1 MAEDGGNVSVSGG
14 SEGRSSL
21 PRTFIRLN
29 DMSGDGGEAESEEAE
44 AEAASASASVSASA
58 SASASPA
65 PDATSWAPDEV
76 STGGEESL
84 PYPTLAPVVFFYMK
98 QSTRPR
104 SWCLKMVCNPWFER
118 ASMLVILLNCVTLGM
133 FHPCEDIDCNSD
145 RCQILQDFDDFI
157 FAFFAIEM
165 VIKMVALG
173 IFGKRCYLGDTWN
186 RLDFFIVIAG
196 MLEYSLNLQNVSF
209 SAVRTVRVLR
219 PLRAINRVPSMRI
232 LVTLLLDTL
241 PMLGNVLLLCFFVFF
256 IFGIVGVQLWAGLL
270 RNRCFVEDNFSF
282 PLSAELSK
290 YYQTENDDENPFICS
305 QPRENGMRDCGSV
318 PKLYDEAGLQCNLD
332 IYWYNSTDN
341 TTCVNWNQYYSNCSA
356 GLVNPFKGAINFD
369 NICYAWIAIFQ
380 VITLEG
386 WVDIMYFVMDAHS
399 FYNFIYFILLIIIG
413 SFFMINLCL
422 VVIATQFSETKQRE
436 SQLMKEQRV
445 RFTSNASTLA
455 SLSEPG
461 SCYDELLKYLVHV
474 VRKGAKRA
482 ARLCRFLARRAGLN
496 VAASPPPPEPQQR
509 RGHKRRRKSSGR
521 DSLSV
526 YHLAPPHP
534 HPHYHYHLG
543 NGSARAGLREGP
555 DANSPICGG
564 VLAPRSLILTTSD
577 TNLVGFSGSRS
588 TLAENV
594 DATPWSANLWH
605 SPGPFSPSAAS
616 SHSRSMKR
624 NSVPFAAPAPKN
636 YPTLQ
641 ARALAESRRGSAAT
655 ANITLNIPPMS
666 YGRRR
671 QSLADARH
679 FSAALPPARRL
690 SARELGALD
699 AAGLAAEP
707 ENCPYC
713 AKAAA
718 NESEGGTE
726 TAGDSDSE
734 GVYELGRPRPRP
746 AKKTSGLG
754 RTAGRVVRF
763 WRLVCDTFRKIVD
776 SKYFG
781 RGIMIAILINT
792 LSMGIEYHEQPDEL
806 TNALEISN
814 IVFTSLFSL
823 EMLLKVLV
831 YGPFGYIKNPY
842 NIFDGIIVVISVW
855 EIVGQ
860 QGGGLSVLRTFRLM
874 RVLKLVRFMPALQ
887 RQLVVLMKTMDNV
900 ATFCMLLMLFIFIF
914 SILGMHL
921 FGCKF
926 GSERDGDTLPDRKN
940 FDSLLWAIVTV
951 FQILTQEDWNK
962 VLYNGMASTT
972 PVAALYFIALMT
984 FGNYVLFNL
993 LVAILVE
1000 GFQTEEVTKRE
1011 DLHARLSLIQLPVEA
1026 GGDAS
1031 KCGSEIGSCAPSTED
1046 VDGSKRDLSASAVAV
1061 NGHVDVKS
1069 SLTPPLI
1076 THTAATPMPVPKLPV
1091 GSDTESRRGSGV
1103 SVDANAYQKSPAK
1116 VVGRNSRRSSW
1127 NSLGRAPSL
1136 KRHKRQS
1143 GERRSLLS
1151 DEGRSSSEEE
1161 EEGRTGLTGED
1172 DDDTAGS
1179 AGTGS
1184 PSGRRSVETRGSV
1197 DLPPDALLQ
1206 VPHLYRSASMHSSR
1220 PPSAGA
1226 ARPGEH
1232 GDCNGK
1238 GTPSLL
1244 GPASPEENAEEENA
1258 EEEGNLG
1265 RLARVFRWLERKQP
1279 EWCRQRDTWSLYLF
1293 SPDSR
1298 FRFVCKNIIHHKMFD
1313 HVVLVIIFLNCITI
1327 AMERPRIDPGSPE
1340 RIFLTLSN
1348 YIFTAIFV
1356 TEMTVKIVALGWC
1369 FGDQSYLRSSWNI
1382 LDGML
1387 VMISVIDILVSFIS
1401 NSGTKILG
1409 MLRVL
1414 RLLRTLRPLRVI
1426 SRAPGLKLVVE
1437 TLMSSLKPIGN
1448 IVVIC
1453 CAFFIIFGIL
1463 GVQLF
1468 KGKFFVCQG
1477 EDVKNITNRSDCMQA
1492 SYKWVRHKYN
1502 FDNLGQALMS
1512 LFVLAS
1518 KDGWVDI
1525 MYDGL
1530 DAVGVDQQPVMN
1542 YNPWMLLYF
1551 ISFLL
1556 IVAFFVLN
1564 MFVGVVVE
1572 NFHKCRRHQEA
1583 EEAKRREEKRL
1594 KRMEKKRRNLMIPG
1608 VSWAPSDG
1616 TFKEAQSKPYY
1627 SDYSPTRLIIHK
1639 MCTSHYLDLFITI
1652 VIGLNVI
1659 TMSMEHYQQPKELDE
1674 ALKICNYIF
1683 TLIFVLESVLK
1694 LVAFGFRRFFKDKWN
1709 QLDLAIVLLSIMG
1722 ITLEEIEVNA
1732 SLPINPTIIRIMR
1745 VLRIAR
1751 VLKLLK
1757 MAVGMRA
1764 LLDTVMQ
1771 ALPQVG
1777 NLGLLF
1783 MLLFFIFAALGV
1795 ELFGDLICDELH
1807 PCEGLGR
1814 YATFKNF
1821 GMAFLLLF
1829 RVSTGDNWNGI
1840 MKDTLRD
1847 CAHETSTC
1855 YNTVVSPL
1863 YFVSFVLTAQF
1874 VLVNVVIAVLMK
1886 HLEESNKEAKEEAEL
1901 EAELELELHA
1911 DRGET
1916 AALAGSPRFHPLAD
1930 VDWPTAAASVVD
1942 IPREEPPSCPEPAL
1956 EERTALDSVSL
1967 VIRGS
1972 TEGEPTLTDNSS
1984 VGSACRHY
1992 DEKAERREAP
2002 AEDHLLSVRKT
2013 TVGRARSLP
2022 DDGYMFFVAQR
2033 LAQTPHVSGSRTSVR
2048 SQAEDFVPG
2057 SGGVVFSHSERSVTC
2072 RTPAGLALTRK
2083 LCRQVALSGDSQEAL
2098 CSDGKGL
2105 ERTPSSSSPA
2115 SSHRHKRPSLRG
2127 EESPS
2132 SSLGHQNHWS
2142 IGFEVIVAEA
2152 ESRLG
2157 LRPGPRPDSP
2167 QSGTRTPLPSPRRK
2181 KKMSPPCLSAEGL
2194 RLPPPEGRDA
2204 HLRRRA
2210 PSSDSKDSSD
2220 PIPGEDGGR
2229 PSGPTEKK
2237 SNSDGH

>member
-1 MAEDGGNVSVSGG
+1 MDEDGGNVPGDLRARDT
-14 SEGRSSL
+14 EGRSSL

-29 DMSGDGGEAESEEAE
+29 DLSGAGGGGVERGEVEPVSPGPDGLSTSGEEASAGGE
-44 AEAASASASVSASA
+44 
-58 SASASPA
+58 
-65 PDATSWAPDEV
+65 DE
-76 STGGEESL
+76 L
-84 PYPTLAPVVFFYMK
+84 PHPTLAPVVFFYLK
-98 QSTRPR
+98 QTTPPR
-104 SWCLKMVCNPWFER
+104 SWCLKMVS
-118 ASMLVILLNCVTLGM
+118 SMLVILLNCVTLGM
-133 FHPCEDIDCNSD
+133 FQPCEDHDCESE
-145 RCQILQDFDDFI
+145 RCKILEDFDDFI
-157 FAFFAIEM
+157 FAFFAVEM

-173 IFGKRCYLGDTWN
+173 IFGKKCYLGDTWN
-186 RLDFFIVIAG
+186 RLDFFIVLAG

-270 RNRCFVEDNFSF
+270 RNRCFLPENFSL
-282 PLSAELSK
+282 PLSVELGN
-290 YYQTENDDENPFICS
+290 YYHTENDDENPFICS
-305 QPRENGMRDCGSV
+305 MPRENGMRLCSSV
-318 PKLYDEAGLQCNLD
+318 PILYEEGGLQCQMDMNS
-332 IYWYNSTDN
+332 YNSTDN
-341 TTCVNWNQYYSNCSA
+341 TTCINWNQYYSNCSA
-356 GLVNPFKGAINFD
+356 GHVNPFKGAINFD

-386 WVDIMYFVMDAHS
+386 WVDIMYFVMDSHS

-436 SQLMKEQRV
+436 SQLMKEQRI
-445 RFTSNASTLA
+445 RFLSNASTLA
-455 SLSEPG
+455 SFSEPG
-461 SCYDELLKYLVHV
+461 SCYDELLKLLVHV
-474 VRKGAKRA
+474 IRKGCRQVAHVCRA
-482 ARLCRFLARRAGLN
+482 VMRR
-496 VAASPPPPEPQQR
+496 SM
-509 RGHKRRRKSSGR
+509 
-521 DSLSV
+521 SV
-526 YHLAPPHP
+526 HHLVHQ
-534 HPHYHYHLG
+534 HHHHHHHYHLV
-543 NGSARAGLREGP
+543 NGSVRGGLG
-555 DANSPICGG
+555 ANPVLGIMCHTDCHLDPFS
-564 VLAPRSLILTTSD
+564 LAPIPM
-577 TNLVGFSGSRS
+577 SR
-588 TLAENV
+588 A
-594 DATPWSANLWH
+594 
-605 SPGPFSPSAAS
+605 
-616 SHSRSMKR
+616 MKR
-624 NSVPFAAPAPKN
+624 NSVPFAAPGPKN

-641 ARALAESRRGSAAT
+641 PRALMESRSGSVT
-655 ANITLNIPPMS
+655 ASTIGNINLNLNIPPLTLERGS
-666 YGRRR
+666 P
-671 QSLADARH
+671 SLVDTH
-679 FSAALPPARRL
+679 TPMPAQL
-690 SARELGALD
+690 SSRDLSVIGTLD
-699 AAGLAAEP
+699 PSFPFDP
-707 ENCPYC
+707 ESCPYC
-713 AKAAA
+713 AKALAG
-718 NESEGGTE
+718 ESEGTDGNE
-726 TAGDSDSE
+726 NPGDSDSE
-734 GVYELGRPRPRP
+734 GIYEFTQDLHHRDRKDRRDSRQPRKGQRKLG
-746 AKKTSGLG
+746 T
-754 RTAGRVVRF
+754 TAGRVVRA

-814 IVFTSLFSL
+814 IVFTSLFAL

-1000 GFQTEEVTKRE
+1000 GFQTERHDPQLIVIEEFIESNHFWENWNRLNKQQHQE
-1011 DLHARLSLIQLPVEA
+1011 LH
-1026 GGDAS
+1026 
-1031 KCGSEIGSCAPSTED
+1031 
-1046 VDGSKRDLSASAVAV
+1046 
-1061 NGHVDVKS
+1061 
-1069 SLTPPLI
+1069 LTPPLI
-1076 THTAATPMPVPKLPV
+1076 THTAATPMPVPKLPAV
-1091 GSDTESRRGSGV
+1091 GDPALGYESRRGSNV
-1103 SVDANAYQKSPAK
+1103 SMDLASYDKSPTSARSTSPYTPWCSAS
-1116 VVGRNSRRSSW
+1116 GWTSRRSSW

-1136 KRHKRQS
+1136 KRTRLQS

-1151 DEGRSSSEEE
+1151 GQGGSSSED
-1161 EEGRTGLTGED
+1161 EEGGGGGTSEGDDASLCRTN
-1172 DDDTAGS
+1172 S
-1179 AGTGS
+1179 MS
-1184 PSGRRSVETRGSV
+1184 QSQPRHRRMEA
-1197 DLPPDALLQ
+1197 PE
-1206 VPHLYRSASMHSSR
+1206 HS
-1220 PPSAGA
+1220 
-1226 ARPGEH
+1226 
-1232 GDCNGK
+1232 DCNGK
-1238 GTPSLL
+1238 GTSAPGGALAPTQLSLEDNTEDD
-1244 GPASPEENAEEENA
+1244 AAEEEVVVGHFA
-1258 EEEGNLG
+1258 
-1265 RLARVFRWLERKQP
+1265 RLLCWLDRKQP
-1279 EWCRQRDTWSLYLF
+1279 EWCRQRDTWSLYILP
-1293 SPDSR
+1293 PDSR
-1298 FRFVCKNIIHHKMFD
+1298 FRMACNKIITHKMFD
-1313 HVVLVIIFLNCITI
+1313 HIVLVIIFLNCITI
-1327 AMERPRIDPGSPE
+1327 AMERPRIDPYSVE

-1356 TEMTVKIVALGWC
+1356 AEMTVKVAALGWLL
-1369 FGDQSYLRSSWNI
+1369 GDKAYLRSSWNI
-1382 LDGML
+1382 LDGIL
-1387 VMISVIDILVSFIS
+1387 VMISAIDILVSLVS
-1401 NSGTKILG
+1401 NSSPKILG

-1468 KGKFFVCQG
+1468 KGKFFACQG
-1477 EDVKNITNRSDCMQA
+1477 DDVRNITNKSDCIMA
-1492 SYKWVRHKYN
+1492 NYKWVRQQYN
-1502 FDNLGQALMS
+1502 FDNLAQALMS

-1530 DAVGVDQQPVMN
+1530 DAVGVNQQPQLN

-1556 IVAFFVLN
+1556 IVSFFVLN

-1572 NFHKCRRHQEA
+1572 NFHKCRRSQEA

-1594 KRMEKKRRNLMIPG
+1594 KRMEKKRRSKEKEL
-1608 VSWAPSDG
+1608 A
-1616 TFKEAQSKPYY
+1616 EAQSKPYY
-1627 SDYSPTRLIIHK
+1627 SDYSPTRLLIHK
-1639 MCTSHYLDLFITI
+1639 MCTSQYLDLFITI
-1652 VIGLNVI
+1652 VIALNVI
-1659 TMSMEHYQQPKELDE
+1659 TMAMEHYQQPKELDE

-1683 TLIFVLESVLK
+1683 TIVFVLESVFK
-1694 LVAFGFRRFFKDKWN
+1694 LVAFGFRRFFKDRWN

-1847 CAHETSTC
+1847 CQQENAGTC
-1855 YNTVVSPL
+1855 YNTVVSPI

-1901 EAELELELHA
+1901 EAELELELQHGG
-1911 DRGET
+1911 RGGGGSGRSPQLSPL
-1916 AALAGSPRFHPLAD
+1916 ALGMEEGSGGSPWRSPEREIQRRGNVMDSPSADITRRDSIHISTDPPLSLEPPLE
-1930 VDWPTAAASVVD
+1930 VSVVD
-1942 IPREEPPSCPEPAL
+1942 
-1956 EERTALDSVSL
+1956 
-1967 VIRGS
+1967 
-1972 TEGEPTLTDNSS
+1972 
-1984 VGSACRHY
+1984 
-1992 DEKAERREAP
+1992 
-2002 AEDHLLSVRKT
+2002 
-2013 TVGRARSLP
+2013 
-2022 DDGYMFFVAQR
+2022 
-2033 LAQTPHVSGSRTSVR
+2033 
-2048 SQAEDFVPG
+2048 
-2057 SGGVVFSHSERSVTC
+2057 
-2072 RTPAGLALTRK
+2072 
-2083 LCRQVALSGDSQEAL
+2083 
-2098 CSDGKGL
+2098 
-2105 ERTPSSSSPA
+2105 
-2115 SSHRHKRPSLRG
+2115 
-2127 EESPS
+2127 
-2132 SSLGHQNHWS
+2132 
-2142 IGFEVIVAEA
+2142 
-2152 ESRLG
+2152 
-2157 LRPGPRPDSP
+2157 
-2167 QSGTRTPLPSPRRK
+2167 
-2181 KKMSPPCLSAEGL
+2181 
-2194 RLPPPEGRDA
+2194 
-2204 HLRRRA
+2204 
-2210 PSSDSKDSSD
+2210 
-2220 PIPGEDGGR
+2220 
-2229 PSGPTEKK
+2229 
-2237 SNSDGH
+2237 